1 MKIALAILVLV
12 VPTVVLA
19 NPIQSPE
26 QSVLAALDCKSDIN
40 FNLLEQS
47 VKSLSSKM
55 TNSDDGK
62 TYQLSKPLS
71 YGKLS
76 VTSIKIQN
84 SPIEK
89 NLSADLKALNIE
101 DYAVYKKSLPKSSAL
116 IKSRY
121 YPEVA
126 GYSVNT
132 KIGKKKDASAEL
144 SFLGNKP
151 HIVCFIS
158 AK

>member
-1 MKIALAILVLV
+1 MKKALAILLLV
-12 VPTVVLA
+12 SPIFVLA
-19 NPIQSPE
+19 SPLSPE
-26 QSVLAALDCKSDIN
+26 KSIQTALDCKSDIN

-55 TNSDDGK
+55 TNSGDGK

-84 SPIEK
+84 SPIEN
-89 NLSADLKALNIE
+89 NLSADLQDLNIE
-101 DYAVYKKSLPKSSAL
+101 DYAVYKKRLPQSSAL

-126 GYSVNT
+126 GYSVDT
-132 KIGKKKDASAEL
+132 KIGKKKEAGAEL

-151 HIVCFIS
+151 HIVCLIS

>member
-1 MKIALAILVLV
+1 MKKTLAILLLV
-12 VPTVVLA
+12 SPIFVLA
-19 NPIQSPE
+19 SPLSPE
-26 QSVLAALDCKSDIN
+26 KSIQTALDCKSDIN

-84 SPIEK
+84 SPIEN
-89 NLSADLKALNIE
+89 NLSADLQDLNIE
-101 DYAVYKKSLPKSSAL
+101 DYAVYKKRLPQSSAL

-126 GYSVNT
+126 GYSVDT
-132 KIGKKKDASAEL
+132 KIGKKKEAGAEL

-151 HIVCFIS
+151 HIVCLIS

>member
-26 QSVLAALDCKSDIN
+26 QSVQAALDCKSDIN

-55 TNSDDGK
+55 TNSDDGN

-132 KIGKKKDASAEL
+132 KIGKKKDASA
-144 SFLGNKP
+144 
-151 HIVCFIS
+151 
-158 AK
+158 

>member
-1 MKIALAILVLV
+1 MKKALAILLLV
-12 VPTVVLA
+12 SPIFVLA
-19 NPIQSPE
+19 SPLSPE
-26 QSVLAALDCKSDIN
+26 KSIQTALDCKSDIN

-84 SPIEK
+84 SPIEN
-89 NLSADLKALNIE
+89 NLSADLQDLNIE
-101 DYAVYKKSLPKSSAL
+101 DYAVYKKRLPQSSAL

-126 GYSVNT
+126 GYSVDT
-132 KIGKKKDASAEL
+132 KIGKKKEAGAEL

-151 HIVCFIS
+151 HIVCLIP

>member
-1 MKIALAILVLV
+1 MKNALAILLLV
-12 VPTVVLA
+12 SPTFVFATTMQSPVQS
-19 NPIQSPE
+19 IQS
-26 QSVLAALDCKSDIN
+26 ALDCKSDIN

-144 SFLGNKP
+144 SCLGKKP

>member
-26 QSVLAALDCKSDIN
+26 QSVQAALDCKSDIN

-76 VTSIKIQN
+76 VTSIEIKTIS
-84 SPIEK
+84 SPFISA
-89 NLSADLKALNIE
+89 NLQDLNVE
-101 DYAVYKKSLPKSSAL
+101 DYAVYKKRLPKSSAL
-116 IKSRY
+116 IKSRFH
-121 YPEVA
+121 PEVA
-126 GYSVNT
+126 GYSIDI
-132 KIGKKKDASAEL
+132 KIGKKKEGMAVL
-144 SFLGNKP
+144 SFIETLT
-151 HIVCFIS
+151 
-158 AK
+158 